1 MAGLVGV
8 SRNGE
13 GLGKGES
20 YIPAVFLDSHLHRSL
35 CFPDVD
41 FASLA
46 GNLVD
51 YGIIFSWVDGA
62 LWWH

>member
-1 MAGLVGV
+1 MGV

-20 YIPAVFLDSHLHRSL
+20 YIPVVFFDSLLHRSL

-41 FASLA
+41 FAPLA
-46 GNLVD
+46 GNLAD

-62 LWWH
+62 LWSH